1 MSDGIVLC
9 YHLVQEKEGAAGS
22 RSAPGKLNREQ
33 TTPDDLAS
41 GLFHPDADSNLKRS
55 ACRRGALNQC
65 KRTNP
70 NQPKRMEKPSTR
82 FLEVLRQLE
91 ESDQRLREETE
102 QLIADTRE
110 LLSQFNRLAAEVSD

>member
-1 MSDGIVLC
+1 M
-9 YHLVQEKEGAAGS
+9 
-22 RSAPGKLNREQ
+22 Q
-33 TTPDDLAS
+33 T
-41 GLFHPDADSNLKRS
+41 
-55 ACRRGALNQC
+55 
-65 KRTNP
+65 

-82 FLEVLRQLE
+82 FLQMLKQLE